1 MSVSYIEKDNRRH
14 MYREANFIKN
24 PLKALQV
31 KLRSAFKL
39 KLVSSCPHTCTIIHL
54 LIWCYF
60 NYCHFVTFL
69 PFVQKAAS
77 SIIDQSYYN
86 LIILHFI
93 TFM

>member
-24 PLKALQV
+24 PLKALQ
-31 KLRSAFKL
+31 
-39 KLVSSCPHTCTIIHL
+39 
-54 LIWCYF
+54 CYF

-77 SIIDQSYYN
+77 VSVSKFNEISSGQK
-86 LIILHFI
+86 
-93 TFM
+93 